1 MNRLSLSRRHL
12 TGDLANSFI
21 EGVSWPID
29 RASLEALSDIG
40 LSPQQIARYFS
51 VPPAEVRRLLDTAVA
66 AEAMPTVGLR
76 GRFE

>member
-1 MNRLSLSRRHL
+1 MNRISVSHTHG
-12 TGDLANSFI
+12 TGRLAESFI
-21 EGVSWPID
+21 DGVSWPID

-51 VPPAEVRRLLDTAVA
+51 VPPAEVRRLLDTALA
-66 AEAMPTVGLR
+66 AEAMPTVGLH

>member
-1 MNRLSLSRRHL
+1 MNRISVSHTHG
-12 TGDLANSFI
+12 TGGLAKAFI
-21 EGVSWPID
+21 DGVSWPID

-51 VPPAEVRRLLDTAVA
+51 VPPAEVRRLLDTALA
-66 AEAMPTVGLR
+66 AEAMPTVGLH